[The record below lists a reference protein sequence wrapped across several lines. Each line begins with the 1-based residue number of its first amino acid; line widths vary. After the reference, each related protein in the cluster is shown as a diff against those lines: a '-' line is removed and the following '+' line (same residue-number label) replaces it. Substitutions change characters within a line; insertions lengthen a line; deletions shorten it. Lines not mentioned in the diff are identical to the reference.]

1 MLWSVFTPQAQPSA
15 TLTEVKVPV
24 GGGMDCSLKP
34 VPQQTIVS
42 SVLTPHA
49 PTNPAL
55 TDVNVPVGGV
65 N

>member
-1 MLWSVFTPQAQPSA
+1 MLWSVFDPQAQPSA

-24 GGGMDCSLKP
+24 GGGLKP